1 MRRPVVTVAALVLL
15 TGVLMGC
22 SSASQAKAVAVSATN
37 LAFDTKTITL
47 EQGKPVKL
55 TFTNKDVQL
64 HDLSVD
70 KMPMAS
76 MSSMGD
82 QHEMGGMNPDLH
94 ISVAAGKS
102 GFQEF
107 TPKEKG
113 TYTFYCTVA
122 GHKEAGMVGTIV
134 VN

>member
-1 MRRPVVTVAALVLL
+1 MTAALVVV
-15 TGVLMGC
+15 TGVLAGC
-22 SSASQAKAVAVSATN
+22 SGASETKAIDISASSMAFTN
-37 LAFDTKTITL
+37 KEIKL

-55 TFTNKDVQL
+55 TFANNDVQL

-70 KMPMAS
+70 KMKMTS
-76 MSSMGD
+76 KSSMGD
-82 QHEMGGMNPDLH
+82 KHEMGGKKPDLH
-94 ISVAAGKS
+94 ISVEAGKS

-107 TPKEKG
+107 TPMEKG

-122 GHKEAGMVGTIV
+122 GHKDAGMVGTLV